1 MALEKLTRTSIGIHS
16 GGQVVG
22 SASTLNFV
30 GAGNTFLLDGDSIDV
45 SIAGG
50 GGGGITAADSI
61 RDILFIHHG
70 GFLSDKT
77 VGNPQKFGE
86 IFTNVASTVDI
97 STNATVSIDADSIL
111 LITDKEE
118 FDMSFYSNGISGINL
133 MRGTGNFDD
142 NIRTTF
148 DNNVTLGDQVDK
160 VGYSQIPTELES
172 DLPIDIETGVQV
184 DVEDTAVMVL

>member
-1 MALEKLTRTSIGIHS
+1 MALEKLTRSSIGIHS

-22 SASTLNFV
+22 SASTLNFI
-30 GAGNTFLLDGDSIDV
+30 GAGNTFLLDGDQIDV
-45 SIAGG
+45 SIAG

-61 RDILFIHHG
+61 SDILFIHHG

-97 STNATVSIDADSIL
+97 ATNTTVTIDADSIL

-172 DLPIDIETGVQV
+172 DLPIDIETSVTV
-184 DVEDTAVMVL
+184 TVEDTAVMVL

>member
-1 MALEKLTRTSIGIHS
+1 MALEKLTRSSIGIHS

-22 SASTLNFV
+22 SASTLNFI

-45 SIAGG
+45 SIAG

-97 STNATVSIDADSIL
+97 ATNTTVTIDADSIL

-172 DLPIDIETGVQV
+172 DLPIDIETSVTV
-184 DVEDTAVMVL
+184 TVEDTAVMVL